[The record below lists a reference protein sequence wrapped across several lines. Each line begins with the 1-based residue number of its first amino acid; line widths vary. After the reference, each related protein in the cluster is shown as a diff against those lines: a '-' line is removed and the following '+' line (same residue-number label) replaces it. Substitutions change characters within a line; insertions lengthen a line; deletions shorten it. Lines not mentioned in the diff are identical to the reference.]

1 MSVAQTYENY
11 AQLAGTLGTYPGA
24 ESALFAIA
32 GPLAGNFMTLFY
44 EFVYVV
50 MLAVL
55 GWRLV
60 MLDMGGIV
68 KAFLS
73 LIVVAVLLY
82 PVQVSVP
89 KVSRE
94 VVKQQGP
101 FSALATAKLTAGGGM
116 SLGRCGGD
124 GCITLP
130 AAVYVVNYVSTLG
143 MRLGMAAVDDVFG
156 SASSEPGQFGAVSYQ
171 LINSDDRIE
180 ELARGSGVAGA
191 MQVYRDVCSRITRET
206 DPMWQN
212 GARIRPLTEEELAAV
227 GLAEDKK
234 MPMIEV
240 NESVRQS
247 ALRELAKWP
256 RDGFSL
262 ELPHA
267 TRNWY
272 PRFKIESRAYW
283 LGTVGDSKQAAT
295 YLVAPPELRSQITYR
310 DGELVT
316 EEVHA
321 GAPEYFYP
329 QNCADLYKTIQLGI
343 QEFRAATELRF
354 SKMRAERKISDEYDS
369 AGYKS
374 TKALAKAIGGLQ
386 EAGGGSGVG
395 AALSKIPLI
404 GWLVGIAES
413 SGIMTLAKLV
423 QGVTEFV
430 GKWIV
435 LFMPGA
441 AALAV
446 LMAAIYYPIVSFFAL
461 LPYQLGRVSSVFWFI
476 VWIKLALL
484 MVYVSLKLAGAVSL
498 ELAKAELVQATD
510 AAVYGLMVVTTVG
523 AMILVLKSPFWAHSI
538 VFDDKHGLAHSVS
551 KFGGGVV
558 AGAAMMAARP
568 ASRMVAMAAKPAL
581 KIAGTGLRG
590 AGRMAASAYRG
601 WHDGAGL
608 GAAGRTTMKQ
618 LQDRISQM
626 RRK

>member
-32 GPLAGNFMTLFY
+32 GPLAGNFMTLFN
-44 EFVYVV
+44 EFVLGVT
-50 MLAVL
+50 LAVL
-55 GWRLV
+55 MSRLV
-60 MLDMGGIV
+60 MLDVRAVV
-68 KAFLS
+68 KTFLS
-73 LIVVAVLLY
+73 LIVVMVLMY

-101 FSALATAKLTAGGGM
+101 FAALATAKLTAGGGM
-116 SLGRCGGD
+116 SLGRCGGE

-130 AAVYVVNYVSTLG
+130 AAVYVVNYVSTLA

-171 LINSDDRIE
+171 LINSDDQIE
-180 ELARGSGVAGA
+180 ELARGSGVAEA
-191 MQVYRDVCSRITRET
+191 MKIYRSVCSRITRAT
-206 DPMWQN
+206 DLYV
-212 GARIRPLTEEELAAV
+212 GDAKIRSLTEEELAAV
-227 GLAEDKK
+227 GLAESKK
-234 MPMIEV
+234 MPMGEV
-240 NESVRQS
+240 NEAARQS
-247 ALRELAKWP
+247 ALRELAKFP
-256 RDGFSL
+256 DGFGL
-262 ELPHA
+262 ELLNA
-267 TRNWY
+267 QNYY

-283 LGTVGDSKQAAT
+283 LGAVGDSKQSAT
-295 YLVAPPELRSQITYR
+295 YLVAPPELRSHVTYDNGVRVVEESHR
-310 DGELVT
+310 D
-316 EEVHA
+316 
-321 GAPEYFYP
+321 APEYFYP

-395 AALSKIPLI
+395 STLSKIPLI

-446 LMAAIYYPIVSFFAL
+446 MMAAIYYPIVSLFAL

-498 ELAKAELVQATD
+498 ELAKAEMVQATD
-510 AAVYGLMVVTTVG
+510 TAVYGLMVVVTVG
-523 AMILVLKSPFWAHSI
+523 AMILALKSPFWAHSI

-568 ASRMVAMAAKPAL
+568 AARIAGRAAAAGT
-581 KIAGTGLRG
+581 KIAGAGLRG
-590 AGRMAASAYRG
+590 GGRLAARAYRSSL
-601 WHDGAGL
+601 DGAGL

-618 LQDRISQM
+618 LRDRIGQM
-626 RRK
+626 RGK